1 MDALG
6 VTLAEAKARYETE
19 IARDGPEVH
28 LAALKKTRVAAA

>member
-6 VTLAEAKARYETE
+6 VTLAEAKGRYEAE

-28 LAALKKTRVAAA
+28 LAALKKTKVAAS